1 MKSETERLIID
12 GNTIYELDL
21 ECLKRK
27 AKPCGMG
34 QKSEKSAQKKTNP
47 TAYYNTKKSGQR
59 N

>member
-27 AKPCGMG
+27 AKPGNVG
-34 QKSEKSAQKKTNP
+34 QKSEKSAQKKANP
-47 TAYYNTKKSGQR
+47 AAYHNTKKSGQR